1 MKPNNSSFEGIL
13 YANLCLF
20 FLFFCS
26 VSALNAQDGVISG
39 EFVVEPPTL
48 LNLGFEWKISGDE
61 NRNAKVAV
69 SYRKEGS
76 SQWLKGMPLL
86 RIGGEK
92 IFREAEQLAYIVPHQ
107 FAGSILDLEPGI
119 TYACRFE
126 LSDPDGVSGTTL
138 KEISVTTRTVPKA
151 YEQGRT
157 LHVYPPGFN
166 GEKIQPAFE
175 GLKQAYYG
183 SGLGDWSVVS
193 ERTVQPG
200 DIILVHAGTYKA
212 DLLDYVDPHGIPFD
226 GTYVLNVKATEEKPI
241 VIRGAGDGAAI
252 FDGNGAHR
260 LFDVMGT
267 QHHIFENLT
276 FRNTDIV
283 FAAGTKG
290 VVGASN
296 LTIRNCRMEDVGLG
310 LISEFAG
317 SRDFYVADNV
327 ILGRDPRNHLVGWA
341 NPAPYPPSPLKSYMG
356 IKVYGSGHVICHNAV
371 AFFHDGINV
380 STYGTPEES
389 QDLKAV
395 SIDIYNNDLHLMVDD
410 FIEADGGV
418 HNIRIMRNRGVNSGQ
433 CALSAQPVFGGP
445 AYFIRNVVYH
455 IPNGFAF
462 KFMAKPAGLIVY
474 HNTIIAENRNTQ
486 TFSNAHFRNNLFMG
500 TDVPG
505 RPVNAFPFATAYS
518 TSDYNGYR
526 PNPNTENHFL
536 YLGPG
541 KDKAYDYELS
551 NEDLH
556 RFSSLEALHGASGL
570 EANGVL
576 VGYEVFNEMTAPD
589 PENPHGIY
597 HAEDLNFTLH
607 PSGKAV
613 DKGTVIPN
621 INDQYSGKAPDLGA
635 LEAGDPPPIYG
646 PRSLKDRNWYR

>member
-1 MKPNNSSFEGIL
+1 MKPKNSGLVGTKCLKF
-13 YANLCLF
+13 CLF
-20 FLFFCS
+20 FLF
-26 VSALNAQDGVISG
+26 SAYFSSLSAQDAVISG
-39 EFVVEPPTL
+39 DFIVEPPTL
-48 LNLGFEWKISGDE
+48 LNLGFEWKITGDE
-61 NRNAKVAV
+61 NRNAKAEV
-69 SYRKEGS
+69 SYRKIGS
-76 SQWLKGMPLL
+76 SEWLPGMPLL
-86 RIGGEK
+86 RIGGERV
-92 IFREAEQLAYIVPHQ
+92 FREAEKLEYTVPHQ
-107 FAGSILDLEPGI
+107 FSGSILDLEQGT
-119 TYACRFE
+119 TYECRFE
-126 LSDPDGVSGTTL
+126 LSDPDGVSGTSL
-138 KEISVTTRTVPKA
+138 REVKVKTRTVPKA

-157 LHVYPPGFN
+157 LHVYPPGFK
-166 GEKIQPAFE
+166 GEKEQPAFE
-175 GLKQAYYG
+175 GLKKAYYG

-193 ERTVQPG
+193 EKTVQPG

-226 GTYVLNVKATEEKPI
+226 GTYVLNVKASEEKPI

-260 LFDVMGT
+260 LFDIMGT
-267 QHHIFENLT
+267 EHHIFENLT

-283 FAAGTKG
+283 FSAGTKG

-310 LISEFAG
+310 LITEFAG
-317 SRDFYVADNV
+317 SRDFYIADNV

-341 NPAPYPPSPLKSYMG
+341 NPDPYPPSPLKSYMG

-371 AFFHDGINV
+371 AFFHDGINI
-380 STYGTPEES
+380 STYGTPEDS

-462 KFMAKPAGLIVY
+462 KFMSKPAGLVVY
-474 HNTIIAENRNTQ
+474 QNTIIAENRNTQ
-486 TFSNAHFRNNLFMG
+486 TFSNAHFRNNLFIG
-500 TDVPG
+500 TNVSG

-526 PNPNTENHFL
+526 LNPGTENHFL
-536 YLGPG
+536 YLGPSG
-541 KDKAYDYELS
+541 NKVYDY
-551 NEDLH
+551 DLNSGEVQ
-556 RFSSLEALHGASGL
+556 RFSSLEALHAASGL
-570 EANGVL
+570 EEHGILLN
-576 VGYEVFNEMTAPD
+576 YEVFNEMTYPD
-589 PENPHGIY
+589 PEKPHSIY
-597 HAEDLNFTLH
+597 HAEDLNFTLN
-607 PSGKAV
+607 PAGKAV
-613 DKGTVIPN
+613 DKGVVIPN
-621 INDQYSGKAPDLGA
+621 INDQFTGKAPDLGA
-635 LEAGDPPPIYG
+635 LEAGDTPPVYG
-646 PRSLKDRNWYR
+646 PRGLKDRNWYR

>member
-1 MKPNNSSFEGIL
+1 MKPKICSHVVAKCEK
-13 YANLCLF
+13 LCLF
-20 FLFFCS
+20 FLFFACFS
-26 VSALNAQDGVISG
+26 TLKAQDAVISG
-39 EFVVEPPTL
+39 EFIVEPPTL
-48 LNLGFEWKISGDE
+48 LNLGFEWRITGDE
-61 NRNAKVAV
+61 NRNATVEV
-69 SYRKEGS
+69 SYRKSGS
-76 SQWLKGMPLL
+76 SDWLPGMPLL
-86 RIGGEK
+86 RIGGER
-92 IFREAEQLAYIVPHQ
+92 IFREAEQLEYTVPHQ
-107 FAGSILDLEPGI
+107 FSGSILDLEPGT

-126 LSDPDGVSGTTL
+126 LSDPDGVSGTSIREVEV
-138 KEISVTTRTVPKA
+138 KTRTVPKA
-151 YEQGRT
+151 YEKGRT
-157 LHVYPPGFN
+157 LHVYPPGFK

-175 GLKQAYYG
+175 GLKKAYYG

-193 ERTVQPG
+193 EKTVQPG

-283 FAAGTKG
+283 FSAGTKG

-317 SRDFYVADNV
+317 SRDFYIADNV

-341 NPAPYPPSPLKSYMG
+341 NPDPYPPSPLKSYMG
-356 IKVYGSGHVICHNAV
+356 IKIYGSGHVICYNAV

-500 TDVPG
+500 TGVSG

-526 PNPNTENHFL
+526 PNPGTDNHFL
-536 YLGPG
+536 YLAPADN
-541 KDKAYDYELS
+541 KVYDYELN
-551 NEDLH
+551 NEDIQ
-556 RFSSLEALHGASGL
+556 RFPSLEALNAVSGL
-570 EANGVL
+570 EANGVIL
-576 VGYEVFNEMTAPD
+576 DYTIFNKLTAPD
-589 PENPHGIY
+589 PEKPHGIY
-597 HAEDLNFTLH
+597 HAEDLDFTLQ
-607 PSGKAV
+607 PTGKAV
-613 DKGTVIPN
+613 NKGTVIPN
-621 INDQYSGKAPDLGA
+621 INDQSRGKAPDLGA
-635 LEAGDPPPIYG
+635 LEAGDTPPIYG
-646 PRSLKDRNWYR
+646 PRGLVDPIWYR